1 MDKDLIYSKLTTKKI
16 GKNIILYDI
25 IDSTQDEIKRKK
37 DLKEGTVIVS
47 ELQTKGKGTHGRV
60 WYTDSFGK
68 NIAFTLVLYPQ
79 VDVNRL
85 DGITIVIA
93 KCVIKT
99 FKTLYNIDLQIKYP
113 NDIVCNLKKIGG
125 ILTQTTVQNSIV
137 KKLYI
142 GIGINILQEEFN
154 ENIQN
159 IATSIKKEF
168 NIECKREDIISTFFN
183 FFEEEYLKIV
193 GEFNE

>member
-1 MDKDLIYSKLTTKKI
+1 MDKNLIYSKLTTKKI

-37 DLKEGTVIVS
+37 DLQEGTVVIS

-60 WYTDSFGK
+60 WYTDVFGK
-68 NIAFTLVLYPQ
+68 NIAFTFVLYPFI
-79 VDVNRL
+79 DVNKL
-85 DGITIVIA
+85 EGITIVIA
-93 KCVIKT
+93 KCIINT
-99 FKTLYNIDLQIKYP
+99 FKILYNIDLQIKYP
-113 NDIVCNLKKIGG
+113 NDIVCNSKKIGG
-125 ILTQTTVQNSIV
+125 ILTETSVLNGIV

-142 GIGINILQEEFN
+142 GIGINILQENFN

-159 IATSIKKEF
+159 IASSIKKEF
-168 NIECKREDIISTFFN
+168 NIVCKREDIISTFFN
-183 FFEEEYLKIV
+183 FFEKEYLKIV